1 MQADPTNQLFV
12 MIADLQALT
21 NNARNRKV
29 SANVLEV
36 ALDYLAVGLD
46 PTKTTIFIQSQI
58 PQLAELTMYY
68 LNLVTTSRVRRNQ
81 RSKQKLS
88 KNLGKVFRQDSLYIP
103 FHKQLILLP
112 FKRI

>member
-1 MQADPTNQLFV
+1 MQKS
-12 MIADLQALT
+12 
-21 NNARNRKV
+21 RKV

-68 LNLVTTSRVRRNQ
+68 LNLVTTSRVRRNPTVKAEIEQ
-81 RSKQKLS
+81 
-88 KNLGKVFRQDSLYIP
+88 KNLARVFRQDSLFIP
-103 FHKQLILLP
+103 FHKLLILLP
-112 FKRI
+112 FKRT

>member
-1 MQADPTNQLFV
+1 MQE
-12 MIADLQALT
+12 IE
-21 NNARNRKV
+21 KV

-88 KNLGKVFRQDSLYIP
+88 KNLGRCSDRILYISVS
-103 FHKQLILLP
+103 KQLILLP